1 MPTRQGGEG
10 LAAERVDEPVVVHVP
25 GQRDRLPAGLAGLR
39 LCRCG
44 RLHPCDERRYWHAT
58 KIHYQAIIDSR

>member
-1 MPTRQGGEG
+1 MTTLYGSDAM
-10 LAAERVDEPVVVHVP
+10 LACARAQMERADVMLTNHRE
-25 GQRDRLPAGLAGLR
+25 ATLR